1 MLDKQTIQALLKK
14 HYPDFLPIDLIM
26 KPWLVDLINA
36 AYQKGYEAGEEAVL
50 EQAERVMH

>member
-14 HYPDFLPIDLIM
+14 HYPDFLPVDLIM